1 MQKNLIRITA
11 ALLLLVESY
20 YFFGILKQDSFVF
33 KSLKMDISNKMYTD
47 KVMNGIPYYEPA
59 EKVAVGVLNFQNS
72 NNSIDCLLLESYAN
86 QLLNMS
92 ERSSQGYYILA
103 ACSEFKNQPD
113 ETFKMINLALK
124 YDPLNTAY
132 RVARVAY
139 FINVSDLDRAQRE
152 VDIIQGIDPGTEQFS
167 YVKDLLQQKKNMQQK
182 ANDIKVQK

>member
-11 ALLLLVESY
+11 VILLLVESI

-33 KSLKMDISNKMYTD
+33 KSLRMDISNKMYTD

-72 NNSIDCLLLESYAN
+72 NNSIDCVLLESYAN
-86 QLLNMS
+86 KLLEMS

-113 ETFKMINLALK
+113 KTFEMINLALK
-124 YDPLNTAY
+124 YDPLNTVY

-139 FINVSDLDRAQRE
+139 FINISDLDRAQRE
-152 VDIIQGIDPGTEQFS
+152 VDIIQGIDPSTDQFS
-167 YVKDLLQQKKNMQQK
+167 YVKDLLQQKKNLQQK
-182 ANDIKVQK
+182 